1 MSVLIPILIG
11 ACAGWLASKIM
22 DAKSSRVLLN
32 IILGIIGG
40 HLGNWIFNA
49 LNISIDSDWL
59 GSIIT
64 STLGAIILIWSFR
77 FLFKKK

>member
-11 ACAGWLASKIM
+11 AFAGWLASKIM
-22 DAKSSRVLLN
+22 NAKSSRVLLN

-64 STLGAIILIWSFR
+64 STLGAIILIWGFR